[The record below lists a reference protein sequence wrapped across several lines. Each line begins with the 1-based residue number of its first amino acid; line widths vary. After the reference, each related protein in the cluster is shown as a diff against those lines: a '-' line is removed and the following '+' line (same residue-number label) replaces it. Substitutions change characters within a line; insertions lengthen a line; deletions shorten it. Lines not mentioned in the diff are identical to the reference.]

1 MKEQLKQLIK
11 ELEERSKNFAE
22 LYIYDPNKFWTGKSD
37 EAKLIAEKLRQ
48 ITMEWEKVPYDKK
61 GDDGDLLPV

>member
-11 ELEERSKNFAE
+11 ELEERSKNFSE
-22 LYIYDPNKFWTGKSD
+22 LYIYDPNKFWNGRAD

-48 ITMEWEKVPYDKK
+48 ITMEWEQLPYDKQ
-61 GDDGDLLPV
+61 GDDGDLLPA